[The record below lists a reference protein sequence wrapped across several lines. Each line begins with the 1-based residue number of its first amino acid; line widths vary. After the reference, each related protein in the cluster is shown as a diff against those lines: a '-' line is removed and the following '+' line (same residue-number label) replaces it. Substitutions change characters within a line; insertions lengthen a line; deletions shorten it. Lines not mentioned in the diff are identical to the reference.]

1 MRINTYEQ
9 ARIYSE
15 HPVTVDE
22 LSQLFKLL
30 SEPNR
35 IRILRSMG
43 LECMP
48 VSAII
53 EDTGLSQTNVSFH
66 LRALREAGIVKG
78 ERRSAFVFYCLYDTR
93 LLDLLAD
100 LDRWQRQN
108 RKLVEE
114 EKLSANG

>member
-1 MRINTYEQ
+1 MPIICAITHMSINAYNNL
-9 ARIYSE
+9 S
-15 HPVTVDE
+15 VNE

-43 LECMP
+43 LECTP
-48 VSAII
+48 VNAIV

-78 ERRSAFVFYCLYDTR
+78 DRRGAFVFYCLYDTR
-93 LLDLLAD
+93 LLDLLTD
-100 LDRWQRQN
+100 LERWQQQN
-108 RKLVEE
+108 RQIVEQDTV
-114 EKLSANG
+114 

>member
-1 MRINTYEQ
+1 MSINAYKDL
-9 ARIYSE
+9 
-15 HPVTVDE
+15 PVNE

-43 LECMP
+43 LECTP

-78 ERRSAFVFYCLYDTR
+78 DRRGAYIYYCLYDCQ
-93 LLDLLAD
+93 LLDLLTE
-100 LDRWQRQN
+100 LERW
-108 RKLVEE
+108 RKKNNQIVEKE
-114 EKLSANG
+114 AAG